1 MATRISLLRSAR
13 HKEQRQQVG
22 TTLTPFITCLMDI
35 EKQCLTRISEAA
47 RESHNLQIALNS
59 VIRAQKL
66 ERSPTALVSQE
77 FANVLWDQKEHK
89 VAVQFLKDLIRL
101 HFPDKKSETT
111 RDHLQK
117 ASLLA
122 QLVTCIHPRHFRG
135 LTFIKQGS
143 WTSEACLEKPMD
155 IWTHY
160 FCPAAALVTEL
171 IATVDRPK
179 TSIATVYHQCA
190 VFADRQYHTI
200 LRSPDAIK
208 WKLYAE
214 RKEKEIQ
221 NRKEQMRRTQ
231 SGSRT
236 FLELKHD
243 QDKAEKLHREDT
255 QRYRKHNESLST
267 FLQQAIDMYSRCL
280 QSADDFDND
289 GHIRLVS
296 LWFANFNDND
306 LQDKVRLSI
315 DRVPS
320 RKFVFLAH
328 QLSARLA
335 RPAND
340 PVTGSQ
346 DTLQNLILRMCRE
359 HPFHSLYQVYCLRPS
374 SGATFGGRRSSTR
387 LDLPLSQGE
396 RAAAAADIFDRLRAD
411 PSSNQ
416 QVVNVEQVCDAYL
429 QWAKRPIKSS
439 VDKTRSGPYEIPS
452 DMAILKLN
460 NVRVPILTVN
470 TPVDPAL
477 QYQNCIWISHYE
489 STFETAGG
497 VNIPKICYCRGSDG
511 ARYKQLVSVQS
522 VRVVLR

>member
-1 MATRISLLRSAR
+1 
-13 HKEQRQQVG
+13 
-22 TTLTPFITCLMDI
+22 
-35 EKQCLTRISEAA
+35 
-47 RESHNLQIALNS
+47 
-59 VIRAQKL
+59 
-66 ERSPTALVSQE
+66 
-77 FANVLWDQKEHK
+77 
-89 VAVQFLKDLIRL
+89 
-101 HFPDKKSETT
+101 
-111 RDHLQK
+111 
-117 ASLLA
+117 
-122 QLVTCIHPRHFRG
+122 
-135 LTFIKQGS
+135 
-143 WTSEACLEKPMD
+143 MD

-160 FCPAAALVTEL
+160 FQPAASLMTEL
-171 IATVDRPK
+171 IATVDQPK

-221 NRKEQMRRTQ
+221 HRREQILRTQ
-231 SGSRT
+231 SDPRALAGLT
-236 FLELKHD
+236 HD
-243 QDKAEKLHREDT
+243 QKQAERLLREDT
-255 QRYRKHNESLST
+255 QRYKKHSESLST

-280 QSADDFDND
+280 QAADDFDND

-306 LQDKVRLSI
+306 LQDKVRFSI
-315 DRVPS
+315 DRIPS

-335 RPAND
+335 KSAND

-374 SGATFGGRRSSTR
+374 SGATHGGRRSSSR
-387 LDLPLSQGE
+387 LDLPSSQGE

-429 QWAKRPIKSS
+429 QWAKRPIRGVVNKG
-439 VDKTRSGPYEIPS
+439 RSGPYDIPVG
-452 DMAILKLN
+452 MLILKLN
-460 NVRVPILTVN
+460 DVRVPVLTVN
-470 TPVDPAL
+470 TPIDPAL

-489 STFETAGG
+489 RTFETAGG
-497 VNIPKICYCRGSDG
+497 INLPKICYCYGSDG
-511 ARYKQLVSVQS
+511 TRYKQLVSAQS
-522 VRVVLR
+522 VCVMLR

>member
-1 MATRISLLRSAR
+1 
-13 HKEQRQQVG
+13 
-22 TTLTPFITCLMDI
+22 
-35 EKQCLTRISEAA
+35 
-47 RESHNLQIALNS
+47 
-59 VIRAQKL
+59 
-66 ERSPTALVSQE
+66 
-77 FANVLWDQKEHK
+77 
-89 VAVQFLKDLIRL
+89 
-101 HFPDKKSETT
+101 
-111 RDHLQK
+111 
-117 ASLLA
+117 
-122 QLVTCIHPRHFRG
+122 
-135 LTFIKQGS
+135 
-143 WTSEACLEKPMD
+143 MD

-160 FCPAAALVTEL
+160 FQPAASLMTEL

-179 TSIATVYHQCA
+179 TSIATVYHRCA

-221 NRKEQMRRTQ
+221 RRREQILRTQ
-231 SGSRT
+231 SGSRA
-236 FLELKHD
+236 FEELNHD
-243 QDKAEKLHREDT
+243 QEKAERLLREDT
-255 QRYRKHNESLST
+255 QRYKKHSESLST

-280 QSADDFDND
+280 QAADDFDND

-306 LQDKVRLSI
+306 LQDKVRFSI
-315 DRVPS
+315 DRIPS

-335 RPAND
+335 KPAND

-346 DTLQNLILRMCRE
+346 DSLQNLILRMCRE

-374 SGATFGGRRSSTR
+374 YGGRRSSSR

-396 RAAAAADIFDRLRAD
+396 RAAAAADIFDRLRTD

-416 QVVNVEQVCDAYL
+416 QVVDVEQVCDAYL
-429 QWAKRPIKSS
+429 QWAKRPIRGF
-439 VDKTRSGPYEIPS
+439 VNNGRSRPYEIPS
-452 DMAILKLN
+452 DMLILKLN
-460 NVRVPILTVN
+460 DVRVPVLTVN
-470 TPVDPAL
+470 TPIDPAL

-497 VNIPKICYCRGSDG
+497 INIPKICYCCGSDG
-511 ARYKQLVSVQS
+511 TRYKQLVSVQ
-522 VRVVLR
+522 

>member
-1 MATRISLLRSAR
+1 MT
-13 HKEQRQQVG
+13 E
-22 TTLTPFITCLMDI
+22 F
-35 EKQCLTRISEAA
+35 
-47 RESHNLQIALNS
+47 
-59 VIRAQKL
+59 
-66 ERSPTALVSQE
+66 TA
-77 FANVLWDQKEHK
+77 
-89 VAVQFLKDLIRL
+89 
-101 HFPDKKSETT
+101 P
-111 RDHLQK
+111 
-117 ASLLA
+117 
-122 QLVTCIHPRHFRG
+122 
-135 LTFIKQGS
+135 
-143 WTSEACLEKPMD
+143 
-155 IWTHY
+155 
-160 FCPAAALVTEL
+160 
-171 IATVDRPK
+171 VDRPK

-221 NRKEQMRRTQ
+221 HRREQILRTQ
-231 SGSRT
+231 SGSRA

-243 QDKAEKLHREDT
+243 QGKAERLLREDT
-255 QRYRKHNESLST
+255 QHYKKHSESLST

-280 QSADDFDND
+280 QAADDFDND

-306 LQDKVRLSI
+306 LQDKVRSSI
-315 DRVPS
+315 DRIPS

-335 RPAND
+335 KPAND

-374 SGATFGGRRSSTR
+374 SGATHGDRRTSSR

-429 QWAKRPIKSS
+429 QWAKRPIKGS
-439 VDKTRSGPYEIPS
+439 VDNGRTGPYDIPS
-452 DMAILKLN
+452 DMLILKLN
-460 NVRVPILTVN
+460 DVRVPVLTAN
-470 TPVDPAL
+470 TPIDTAL

-489 STFETAGG
+489 RTFEIAGG
-497 VNIPKICYCRGSDG
+497 LNIPKICYCRGSDG
-511 ARYKQLVSVQS
+511 TKYKQLVGIQS
-522 VRVVLR
+522 VCVMLR

>member
-1 MATRISLLRSAR
+1 
-13 HKEQRQQVG
+13 
-22 TTLTPFITCLMDI
+22 
-35 EKQCLTRISEAA
+35 
-47 RESHNLQIALNS
+47 
-59 VIRAQKL
+59 
-66 ERSPTALVSQE
+66 
-77 FANVLWDQKEHK
+77 
-89 VAVQFLKDLIRL
+89 
-101 HFPDKKSETT
+101 
-111 RDHLQK
+111 
-117 ASLLA
+117 
-122 QLVTCIHPRHFRG
+122 
-135 LTFIKQGS
+135 
-143 WTSEACLEKPMD
+143 MD

-160 FCPAAALVTEL
+160 FQPAASLMTEL
-171 IATVDRPK
+171 ITTVDRPK
-179 TSIATVYHQCA
+179 TSIATVYRQCA

-221 NRKEQMRRTQ
+221 HRREQMLRTQ
-231 SGSRT
+231 SGSRA
-236 FLELKHD
+236 FMELKHD
-243 QDKAEKLHREDT
+243 QDKAERLHREDT
-255 QRYRKHNESLST
+255 QRYKKHSESLST
-267 FLQQAIDMYSRCL
+267 FLRQAIDMYSRCL
-280 QSADDFDND
+280 QAADDFDND

-306 LQDKVRLSI
+306 LQDTVQFSI
-315 DRVPS
+315 DRIPS
-320 RKFVFLAH
+320 RKFVFLSH

-335 RPAND
+335 KPAND

-374 SGATFGGRRSSTR
+374 SGATHGGRRSSAR

-429 QWAKRPIKSS
+429 QWAKRPIKGS
-439 VDKTRSGPYEIPS
+439 VQKGRSGPYDIPS
-452 DMAILKLN
+452 DMLILKLN
-460 NVRVPILTVN
+460 DVRVPVLTVN
-470 TPVDPAL
+470 TPIDPAL

-489 STFETAGG
+489 RSFETAGG

-511 ARYKQLVSVQS
+511 TRYKQLVSVQS
-522 VRVVLR
+522 VRVTLS

>member
-1 MATRISLLRSAR
+1 M
-13 HKEQRQQVG
+13 
-22 TTLTPFITCLMDI
+22 
-35 EKQCLTRISEAA
+35 
-47 RESHNLQIALNS
+47 
-59 VIRAQKL
+59 
-66 ERSPTALVSQE
+66 
-77 FANVLWDQKEHK
+77 
-89 VAVQFLKDLIRL
+89 
-101 HFPDKKSETT
+101 
-111 RDHLQK
+111 
-117 ASLLA
+117 
-122 QLVTCIHPRHFRG
+122 
-135 LTFIKQGS
+135 
-143 WTSEACLEKPMD
+143 
-155 IWTHY
+155 
-160 FCPAAALVTEL
+160 TEL

-221 NRKEQMRRTQ
+221 HRKEQMLRTQ

-236 FLELKHD
+236 FIELKLD
-243 QDKAEKLHREDT
+243 QEKAEKLHREDT
-255 QRYRKHNESLST
+255 QRYRKHSESLST

-280 QSADDFDND
+280 QAADDFDND

-315 DRVPS
+315 DRIPS
-320 RKFVFLAH
+320 RKFVFLSH

-335 RPAND
+335 KPAND
-340 PVTGSQ
+340 PVTSSQ

-359 HPFHSLYQVYCLRPS
+359 HPFHSLYQVYCLRP
-374 SGATFGGRRSSTR
+374 GATYGGRRSSAR

-416 QVVNVEQVCDAYL
+416 QVIEVEQVCDAHL
-429 QWAKRPIKSS
+429 QWAKRPIKGS
-439 VDKTRSGPYEIPS
+439 VDKTRTGPYEIPS
-452 DMAILKLN
+452 DMLILKLD
-460 NVRVPILTVN
+460 NVRIPVLTADTPI
-470 TPVDPAL
+470 DPTL

-489 STFETAGG
+489 KTFETAGG

-511 ARYKQLVSVQS
+511 ARYKQLVGVQS
-522 VRVVLR
+522 VPVIFR

>member
-1 MATRISLLRSAR
+1 
-13 HKEQRQQVG
+13 
-22 TTLTPFITCLMDI
+22 MDI
-35 EKQCLTRISEAA
+35 EKQCLTRISETA

-77 FANVLWDQKEHK
+77 FANVLWDQGEHK

-101 HFPDKKSETT
+101 HFRDKKSETT
-111 RDHLQK
+111 RDHTQK

-122 QLVTCIHPRHFRG
+122 RLVTCSIDYDLQWINYHK
-135 LTFIKQGS
+135 KQGS
-143 WTSEACLEKPMD
+143 WISEACLEKPMD

-160 FCPAAALVTEL
+160 FRPAALIVTEL
-171 IATVDRPK
+171 SATVDRPK
-179 TSIATVYHQCA
+179 ASIATVYHQCA

-221 NRKEQMRRTQ
+221 HRKEQMLRTQ
-231 SGSRT
+231 SGSRA
-236 FLELKHD
+236 FAELRHD
-243 QDKAEKLHREDT
+243 QEKAEKLYREDT
-255 QRYRKHNESLST
+255 QRYKKHSESLST

-280 QSADDFDND
+280 QAADDFDND

-306 LQDKVRLSI
+306 LQDKARLSI
-315 DRVPS
+315 DRIPS

-335 RPAND
+335 KPAND

-359 HPFHSLYQVYCLRPS
+359 HPFHSLYQVYCLRPAP
-374 SGATFGGRRSSTR
+374 GATYGGRRSSAR
-387 LDLPLSQGE
+387 LDLPVSQGE
-396 RAAAAADIFDRLRAD
+396 RAVAAADIFDRLRAE
-411 PSSNQ
+411 PSSNR
-416 QVVNVEQVCDAYL
+416 QVIDVEQVCDAHL
-429 QWAKRPIKSS
+429 QWAKRPIRGS
-439 VDKTRSGPYEIPS
+439 VDKNRNGPYEIPS
-452 DMAILKLN
+452 DMLILKLN
-460 NVRVPILTVN
+460 NIRVPVLTLN
-470 TPVDPAL
+470 TPIDLAL

-489 STFETAGG
+489 KTFETAGG
-497 VNIPKICYCRGSDG
+497 LNIPKICYCRGSDG
-511 ARYKQLVSVQS
+511 TKYKQLVSVQDFH
-522 VRVVLR
+522 VMLC